1 MEIRWGVIREEKH
14 MRTKSWRIQS
24 VQTII
29 VCMISFMLFNFLT
42 TVSLN
47 IFIPAVAEMKGMSSS
62 TLYHANTIGNLISV
76 IFALSVGVISKKF
89 SLKTLTVLGLFI
101 GGISYILIPLVP
113 AWMTG
118 IFIATNYIATMF
130 YAQITVGARIG
141 NWYPKR
147 KGEILGIVTSVIIV
161 SSLVWLPLFSK
172 ASSRFGIA
180 HAMMF
185 VGILVILLAVA
196 GIFVIHDTPESVGLF
211 PENGNLEA
219 ETKVS
224 VAAQTEWTYKELL
237 KKPRFVLFS
246 VGWGLSMPGMMGLSV
261 AIIPIMVSKGL
272 SSEQAVLI
280 ATFAG
285 GFQLLGSIVS
295 GFMDTRIG
303 QRFVVTLFIILEI
316 GGLAVF
322 GLAPK
327 GWVAVMVIGYYVVMF
342 MMGAPNNLQP
352 SSYLTMAGGGGSIY
366 MMFYSLATA
375 IASIFLATASSVLAF
390 STSRFGGNYTFA
402 MIVFLVESIVAVI
415 LLNTCGFKKIE
426 K

>member
-1 MEIRWGVIREEKH
+1 MK
-14 MRTKSWRIQS
+14 TKNWRMQS
-24 VQTII
+24 MQTII

-47 IFIPAVAEMKGMSSS
+47 IFIPAVAELKGMQVA

-76 IFALSVGVISKKF
+76 VFALSVGIISKKF
-89 SLKTLTVLGLFI
+89 SLKTLTVVGLFI
-101 GGISYILIPLVP
+101 GGISYILIPIVP

-172 ASSRFGIA
+172 ASGKFGIV

-185 VGILVILLAVA
+185 VGIVVLILAVI
-196 GIFVIHDTPESVGLF
+196 GLFTIHDTPESVGLY
-211 PENGNLEA
+211 PENG
-219 ETKVS
+219 
-224 VAAQTEWTYKELL
+224 AAQEQNDSVEVSQTTWTYRELL

-246 VGWGLSMPGMMGLSV
+246 IGWGLSMPGMMGLSV

-272 SSEQAVLI
+272 TSEQAVLV

-285 GFQLLGSIVS
+285 VFQLLGSIVS

-303 QRFVVTLFIILEI
+303 QRFVITLFLCLEI
-316 GGLAVF
+316 GGLAIF
-322 GLAPK
+322 GLAPA
-327 GWVAVMVIGYYVVMF
+327 GLTMLMVIGYYVVMF

-352 SSYLTMAGGGGSIY
+352 SSYLTMAGGGGTTY

-375 IASIFLATASSVLAF
+375 IASILRASASSILAF
-390 STSRFGGNYTFA
+390 STSKFEGSYTFA
-402 MIVFLVESIVAVI
+402 MIVFLVGSILAVI
-415 LLNTCGFKKIE
+415 LLNACGFKKLE

>member
-1 MEIRWGVIREEKH
+1 

-272 SSEQAVLI
+272 SSEQAVLV

-295 GFMDTRIG
+295 GFIVLLRSMEIARSAFLWQYMGIAPMGVHLFKWRI
-303 QRFVVTLFIILEI
+303 
-316 GGLAVF
+316 
-322 GLAPK
+322 
-327 GWVAVMVIGYYVVMF
+327 
-342 MMGAPNNLQP
+342 LQMP
-352 SSYLTMAGGGGSIY
+352 
-366 MMFYSLATA
+366 
-375 IASIFLATASSVLAF
+375 LAF
-390 STSRFGGNYTFA
+390 R
-402 MIVFLVESIVAVI
+402 
-415 LLNTCGFKKIE
+415 
-426 K
+426 

>member
-1 MEIRWGVIREEKH
+1 

-172 ASSRFGIA
+172 ATTSPGAIQFFFSPPLPPGR
-180 HAMMF
+180 
-185 VGILVILLAVA
+185 VPLVKI
-196 GIFVIHDTPESVGLF
+196 S
-211 PENGNLEA
+211 
-219 ETKVS
+219 
-224 VAAQTEWTYKELL
+224 
-237 KKPRFVLFS
+237 
-246 VGWGLSMPGMMGLSV
+246 PGK
-261 AIIPIMVSKGL
+261 MV
-272 SSEQAVLI
+272 
-280 ATFAG
+280 
-285 GFQLLGSIVS
+285 
-295 GFMDTRIG
+295 
-303 QRFVVTLFIILEI
+303 
-316 GGLAVF
+316 
-322 GLAPK
+322 
-327 GWVAVMVIGYYVVMF
+327 
-342 MMGAPNNLQP
+342 
-352 SSYLTMAGGGGSIY
+352 
-366 MMFYSLATA
+366 
-375 IASIFLATASSVLAF
+375 
-390 STSRFGGNYTFA
+390 
-402 MIVFLVESIVAVI
+402 
-415 LLNTCGFKKIE
+415 
-426 K
+426 

>member
-1 MEIRWGVIREEKH
+1 
-14 MRTKSWRIQS
+14 
-24 VQTII
+24 
-29 VCMISFMLFNFLT
+29 
-42 TVSLN
+42 
-47 IFIPAVAEMKGMSSS
+47 MSSS

-196 GIFVIHDTPESVGLF
+196 GIFVIMIHRRVWDYFRKT
-211 PENGNLEA
+211 
-219 ETKVS
+219 ETWKRKRKVS

-237 KKPRFVLFS
+237 KKPDF
-246 VGWGLSMPGMMGLSV
+246 
-261 AIIPIMVSKGL
+261 
-272 SSEQAVLI
+272 LI
-280 ATFAG
+280 
-285 GFQLLGSIVS
+285 
-295 GFMDTRIG
+295 RP
-303 QRFVVTLFIILEI
+303 
-316 GGLAVF
+316 LAAERRTHDRRRCR
-322 GLAPK
+322 G
-327 GWVAVMVIGYYVVMF
+327 
-342 MMGAPNNLQP
+342 
-352 SSYLTMAGGGGSIY
+352 IY
-366 MMFYSLATA
+366 
-375 IASIFLATASSVLAF
+375 
-390 STSRFGGNYTFA
+390 
-402 MIVFLVESIVAVI
+402 
-415 LLNTCGFKKIE
+415 
-426 K
+426 

>member
-1 MEIRWGVIREEKH
+1 

-272 SSEQAVLI
+272 SSEQAVLV

-316 GGLAVF
+316 CGLAVF

-342 MMGAPNNLQP
+342 MMGGSQQSAAILVSDDGRWRWKHIHDVLFAGDGDRFYISGDGKFCFWHSAP
-352 SSYLTMAGGGGSIY
+352 AG
-366 MMFYSLATA
+366 LAE
-375 IASIFLATASSVLAF
+375 IIPLP
-390 STSRFGGNYTFA
+390 
-402 MIVFLVESIVAVI
+402 
-415 LLNTCGFKKIE
+415 
-426 K
+426 